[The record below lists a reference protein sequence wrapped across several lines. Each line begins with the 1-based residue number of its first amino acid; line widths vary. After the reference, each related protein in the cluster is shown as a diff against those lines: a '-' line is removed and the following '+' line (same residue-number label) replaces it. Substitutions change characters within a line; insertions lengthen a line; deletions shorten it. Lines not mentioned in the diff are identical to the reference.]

1 MKNTISKSYSLHFKC
16 METRLYYVMPSVG
29 RQKEK
34 NDILSI
40 PNQTKKTDLR
50 TDSTI
55 LTYNND
61 DDNDDILKLTFD
73 VKTCSLLPYNGYV
86 VVVE

>member
-1 MKNTISKSYSLHFKC
+1 MYGNKTILCYAQCREIERKKWYS
-16 METRLYYVMPSVG
+16 
-29 RQKEK
+29 
-34 NDILSI
+34 IL
-40 PNQTKKTDLR
+40 NQTKKTDQR

>member
-1 MKNTISKSYSLHFKC
+1 MPKCREIERKKWYS
-16 METRLYYVMPSVG
+16 
-29 RQKEK
+29 
-34 NDILSI
+34 IL
-40 PNQTKKTDLR
+40 NQTKKTDQR

>member
-1 MKNTISKSYSLHFKC
+1 MYGNKTILCYAQCREIERKNGIVYL
-16 METRLYYVMPSVG
+16 
-29 RQKEK
+29 
-34 NDILSI
+34 
-40 PNQTKKTDLR
+40 TKQKTDLR

>member
-1 MKNTISKSYSLHFKC
+1 MLCQCREIERKNGIVYL
-16 METRLYYVMPSVG
+16 
-29 RQKEK
+29 
-34 NDILSI
+34 
-40 PNQTKKTDLR
+40 TKQKTDLR